1 MTCVSSSAQ
10 PSDKG
15 LSYPDMLTVIQ
26 ESYDGI
32 LVTDCKGN
40 VIMVNDAYLRIIGH
54 NVAGINFPEYLQT
67 IPYRKAAC
75 LDVLEKKKSVNYTHF
90 DLAPGK
96 TISVTSSPIF
106 DEKGDIR
113 LVVTNVR
120 DMTEM
125 MQLKEQLEK
134 AQEMEKLFYKH
145 LEGLKQS
152 NGGPIAV
159 DQKMKKLIA
168 TALKVSSVDVTVLIT
183 GESGVGKEVLA
194 RYIHANSNRK
204 SAPFIAVNCGAIP
217 EQLLESEFFGYVGG
231 AFTGASKNGKKGLFE
246 AADGG
251 TLFLDEIGDLP
262 FNLQVKLLRALDSG
276 EITKV
281 GANVPIPV
289 NIRVLAAT
297 NQHLEAMVEAHKFR
311 EDLYYR
317 LNVINLQIPALRERP
332 KDIRPLSMYFL
343 NNCNHQYGQNKRIN
357 VDVLRAFENY
367 DWPGNVRQLKN
378 VIEHMVVLSN
388 GDYLELSSLPF
399 GDNSNKE
406 TDTKEAIT
414 VNRFIPLP
422 QAVEEVEKQIL
433 GHAMKQHT
441 SSRQIAKSTGIDQ
454 TTVLRKIKKYGL
466 YIIQVQVRLCSPRLL
481 LLAGIAICFLGE

>member
-1 MTCVSSSAQ
+1 MTGISSSSQ
-10 PSDKG
+10 LSDIG
-15 LSYPDMLTVIQ
+15 LSYADVLTVIQ

-32 LVTDCKGN
+32 LVTDRNGN
-40 VIMVNDAYLRIIGH
+40 VIMVNDSYLRIIEH
-54 NVAGINFPEYLQT
+54 DVAGINFPEYLQT

-75 LDVLEKKKSVNYTHF
+75 LDVLKKKVRVNYTHF
-90 DLAPGK
+90 DLIPGK
-96 TISVTSSPIF
+96 TISVTSTPIF
-106 DEKGDIR
+106 DENGDIR

-125 MQLKEQLEK
+125 MQLKEQLEQ
-134 AQEMEKLFYKH
+134 AQEIEKLFYEH
-145 LEGLKQS
+145 LEGLNQS

-159 DQKMKKLIA
+159 DHRMKQLIA
-168 TALKVSSVDVTVLIT
+168 TAIKVSSVDVTVLIT

-204 SAPFIAVNCGAIP
+204 TAPFIAVNCGAIP

-281 GANVPIPV
+281 GASQPIPV
-289 NIRVLAAT
+289 NIRLLAAT
-297 NQHLEAMVEAHKFR
+297 NQNLEAMVQAHKFR

-317 LNVINLQIPALRERP
+317 LNVINLHIPPLRERP
-332 KDIRPLSMYFL
+332 KDIRPLSMFFL

-357 VDVLRAFENY
+357 KEVLRVLEKY

-378 VIEHMVVLSN
+378 VIEHMAVLSN
-388 GDYLELSSLPF
+388 GDYLELSALPSSCR
-399 GDNSNKE
+399 GQVAS
-406 TDTKEAIT
+406 DTSDAVT
-414 VNRFIPLP
+414 VNRFVPLH
-422 QAVEEVEKQIL
+422 QAVEEVEKQIIC
-433 GHAMKQHT
+433 HAMKLHPG
-441 SSRQIAKSTGIDQ
+441 SRQVAKAIGVDQ

-466 YIIQVQVRLCSPRLL
+466 
-481 LLAGIAICFLGE
+481 

>member
-1 MTCVSSSAQ
+1 MTGMASSSQ
-10 PSDKG
+10 LSDIG
-15 LSYPDMLTVIQ
+15 LSYADVLTVIQ

-32 LVTDCKGN
+32 LVTDCNGN
-40 VIMVNDAYLRIIGH
+40 VIMVNDSYLRIIEH

-75 LDVLEKKKSVNYTHF
+75 LDVLKKKKRVNYTHF

-96 TISVTSSPIF
+96 TISVTANPIF
-106 DEKGDIR
+106 DENGDIR

-125 MQLKEQLEK
+125 MHLKEQLEQ
-134 AQEMEKLFYKH
+134 AQEIEKLFYEH
-145 LEGLKQS
+145 LEGLNQS

-159 DQKMKKLIA
+159 DHRMKELIA

-204 SAPFIAVNCGAIP
+204 TAPFIAVNCGAIP

-276 EITKV
+276 EITKL
-281 GANVPIPV
+281 GASQPIPV
-289 NIRVLAAT
+289 NIRLLAAT
-297 NQHLEAMVEAHKFR
+297 NQNLEAMVQSHKFR

-317 LNVINLQIPALRERP
+317 LNVINLQIPPLRERP
-332 KDIRPLSMYFL
+332 KDIRPLSMFFL

-357 VDVLRAFENY
+357 KEVLRVLEKY

-378 VIEHMVVLSN
+378 VIEHMAVLSN
-388 GDYLELSSLPF
+388 GEYLELSALPS
-399 GDNSNKE
+399 GCHGKVASDAS
-406 TDTKEAIT
+406 DAIT
-414 VNRFIPLP
+414 VNRFVPLH

-433 GHAMKQHT
+433 SHAMKQYPG
-441 SSRQIAKSTGIDQ
+441 SRQVAKAVGIDQ

-466 YIIQVQVRLCSPRLL
+466 KL
-481 LLAGIAICFLGE
+481 

>member
-1 MTCVSSSAQ
+1 MTGIASSLQ
-10 PSDKG
+10 LPDIG
-15 LSYPDMLTVIQ
+15 LSYTDMLTVIQ

-32 LVTDCKGN
+32 LVTDCNGN
-40 VIMVNDAYLRIIGH
+40 VIMVNDSYLRIIEH

-67 IPYRKAAC
+67 ITYRKAAC
-75 LDVLEKKKSVNYTHF
+75 LEVLKKKKRVNYIHF

-96 TISVTSSPIF
+96 TISVTSTPIF
-106 DEKGDIR
+106 DENGEIR

-120 DMTEM
+120 DMSEM
-125 MQLKEQLEK
+125 MQLKEQLEQ
-134 AQEMEKLFYKH
+134 AQEIEKLFYEH
-145 LEGLKQS
+145 LKGLNQS

-159 DQKMKKLIA
+159 DPRMKELIA

-204 SAPFIAVNCGAIP
+204 EAPFIAVNCGAIP

-231 AFTGASKNGKKGLFE
+231 AFTGAAKNGKKGLFE

-281 GANVPIPV
+281 GANQPIPV

-297 NQHLEAMVEAHKFR
+297 NQNLEAMVQAHKFR

-317 LNVINLQIPALRERP
+317 LNVINLHIPALRDRP
-332 KDIRPLSMYFL
+332 KDIRPLSMFFL
-343 NNCNHQYGQNKRIN
+343 NNCNRQYGQDKRIN
-357 VDVLRAFENY
+357 KEVIRELEKY

-378 VIEHMVVLSN
+378 VIEHMAVLSN
-388 GDYLELSSLPF
+388 GDYLELSALP
-399 GDNSNKE
+399 DPCRCKAASENNS
-406 TDTKEAIT
+406 DAII
-414 VNRFIPLP
+414 VNRFIPLH
-422 QAVEEVEKQIL
+422 QAVEEVEKQIIC
-433 GHAMKQHT
+433 HAMKT
-441 SSRQIAKSTGIDQ
+441 TPGSRQVAKAIGVDQ

-466 YIIQVQVRLCSPRLL
+466 NS
-481 LLAGIAICFLGE
+481 